1 VLIINIVNRS
11 SGGAFRQK
19 SVPQSAPNHI
29 RGTLCGIQKDIVE
42 MNKSEIRIK
51 ITDLLKEEELSSKEI
66 GEKLGVETKL
76 VSPII
81 SELKKQGRIHSV
93 SPRKFFWGIRHEN
106 EQNEFLIKKYEWVK
120 LEKYELKIFY
130 KATYTF
136 SGYSEN
142 EHYVENHSVFEI
154 HRGDKVLMPI
164 DVIWFDNEKG
174 KRNEV
179 LTEVSTHEEIF
190 RIILKYTAVSSNSMK
205 IMVKYERREVKLSE
219 SEKKA
224 VKEEEDEI
232 RKQISNWMEEN
243 FK

>member
-1 VLIINIVNRS
+1 
-11 SGGAFRQK
+11 
-19 SVPQSAPNHI
+19 
-29 RGTLCGIQKDIVE
+29 

-51 ITDLLKEEELSSKEI
+51 IADLLKEEELSSKEI
-66 GEKLGVETKL
+66 GEKLGVETNL

-93 SPRKFFWGIRHEN
+93 SPRKFFCGIRHEN
-106 EQNEFLIKKYEWVK
+106 EQNEFLIKKSEWVK
-120 LEKYELKIFY
+120 LEKYELKVFY
-130 KATYTF
+130 KDTYTY

-142 EHYVENHSVFEI
+142 EYYSENHSVFEF

-179 LTEVSTHEEIF
+179 ITEVRTHEEFF

-205 IMVKYERREVKLSE
+205 IIVKYERTEVKLSE
-219 SEKKA
+219 NERKEIKK
-224 VKEEEDEI
+224 EEDEM

-243 FK
+243 LK